1 MIVEGE
7 AVARFVSERIGFALC
22 PPYTA
27 MGIERDGEI
36 IGGVIFN
43 SFEGAA
49 VHVTLAGKGWTRA
62 FIKAV
67 GDYVYRQ
74 LGCAR
79 ITVTTADPKVVEYAQ
94 RLGGQLEG
102 VLRDQFGEGRDAT
115 LVGILARDW
124 RY

>member
-1 MIVEGE
+1 M
-7 AVARFVSERIGFALC
+7 GFGLC

-27 MGIERDGEI
+27 LGIERDGEI

-43 SFEGAA
+43 CFEGAA
-49 VHVTLAGKGWTRA
+49 VHVTLAGKGWTMR
-62 FIKAV
+62 FIRAV

-79 ITVTTADPKVVEYAQ
+79 ITVTTGDPKVVEYAE
-94 RLGGQLEG
+94 RLGGKVEG
-102 VLRDQFGEGRDAT
+102 VLRDQFGEGKDAT
-115 LVGILARDW
+115 IVGILAREW